1 MASLGESFDAS
12 AQPAMDNF
20 SPIPVGD
27 YAMVVTDSEI
37 KATKDGLGK
46 YIKLK
51 IEIIDGQ
58 YQGRLLFVNLNLWN
72 QNPTAVEIAK
82 KEFGALCKAVNVLFA
97 TDTAQVHNI
106 PFVGKVSIEPGK
118 DVYGPQNRIKGYIS
132 YATANAPVL
141 PFDAKTAPV
150 NVATKPAPAA
160 PNGKPPIN
168 PATGKPYKVWEN
180 WPGKQAK

>member
-1 MASLGESFDAS
+1 MASLGENFDAG
-12 AQPAMDNF
+12 AQPDMDDF

-27 YAMVVTDSEI
+27 YAMVVSDSEI

-106 PFVGKVSIEPGK
+106 PFIGKVAIEPGK
-118 DVYGPQNRIKGYIS
+118 GEYGPQNCIKGYTS
-132 YATANAPVL
+132 YATANASAP
-141 PFDAKTAPV
+141 AAAPV
-150 NVATKPAPAA
+150 SVATKPAPSGAA
-160 PNGKPPIN
+160 GEPPIN
-168 PATGKPYKVWEN
+168 PATGKPYKAWEN